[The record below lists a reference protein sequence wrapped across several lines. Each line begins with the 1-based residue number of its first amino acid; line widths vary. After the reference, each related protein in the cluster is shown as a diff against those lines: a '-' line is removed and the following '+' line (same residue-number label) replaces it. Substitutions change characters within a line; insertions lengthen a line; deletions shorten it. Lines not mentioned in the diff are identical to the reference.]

1 MKKTICSALTA
12 IGIASMFSGCGTI
25 ATIDFEECISVEFT
39 GYNDEGSAYI
49 QTDTGYIFS
58 LLGDMNSYSAASL
71 VSTFYVENEDAD
83 DNGKLSNG
91 DEITL
96 TVITDPEV
104 LKNAKVKVT
113 NTELHFTVEGLEEK
127 PKIDIFSDVS
137 LEVTGISPYCSV
149 NVKYTGEESFSS
161 FYPFSVTASDGSDK
175 KTFADGDKVIVTLNE
190 DDREDL
196 EKDYLL
202 EETSKEF
209 TVTSDGKY
217 IFTADDLSAD
227 RKEYLITSINDTV
240 TGKIPEITSGSD
252 RPSKTNVISSLSGV
266 SVGTLYATSCYIRSI
281 ENVSLNSAY
290 IGITQKKESFR
301 DTKDVPYI
309 YFIYDADI
317 SYCINDFIY
326 GTDTTVQGQLI
337 VGISE
342 PVLYESGQIIYQT
355 MYITAAPDFQTACN
369 WYINDTF
376 SPLS

>member
-1 MKKTICSALTA
+1 MKKIICSALAT
-12 IGIASMFSGCGTI
+12 IGIATTFSGCGTL
-25 ATIDFEECISVEFT
+25 ATIDFAECVDVEFT

-149 NVKYTGEESFSS
+149 SVEYNGEHSLNSFS
-161 FYPFSVTASDGSDK
+161 FDVAASDGSDK
-175 KTFADGDKVIVTLNE
+175 KQFANGDKVTVTLTE
-190 DDREDL
+190 SEKKSL
-196 EKDYLL
+196 ERDGILK
-202 EETSKEF
+202 ETSKEF
-209 TVTSDGKY
+209 TIKSDGKY
-217 IFTADDLSAD
+217 IYTADDLPAD
-227 RKEYLITSINDTV
+227 RIEYLTTSINDTV
-240 TGKIPEITSGSD
+240 TAKIPEITSSTD
-252 RPSKTNVISSLSGV
+252 NSSKVNIISSLSGL
-266 SVGTLYATSCYIRSI
+266 SAGTLYASTCYVKNI
-281 ENVSLNSAY
+281 ENVTLNSAY
-290 IGITQKKESFR
+290 IGTAQEAVGFSGTR
-301 DTKDVPYI
+301 DVPYI
-309 YFIYDADI
+309 YYIYDADI
-317 SYCINDFIY
+317 SYCVNDFFNAI
-326 GTDTTVQGQLI
+326 DTTVQGQLI

-342 PVLYESGQIIYQT
+342 PVLYDDGQIIYQKLI
-355 MYITAAPDFQTACN
+355 ITAAPDFQTACN

-376 SPLS
+376 SSLS